1 MEFMVYFSDLNA
13 EAQKKILGQ
22 LNTTVEK
29 QNWDLFPIVILELE
43 ETVED
48 ED

>member
-1 MEFMVYFSDLNA
+1 MEYRVYFSDLNE
-13 EAQKKILGQ
+13 EAQERILGQ
-22 LNTTVEK
+22 LNTTAEK
-29 QNWDLFPIVILELE
+29 ENWDLFPIVILELE